1 MDKEELSL
9 EQRIDDVVKYSKLI
23 ADDITNDYYIIP
35 FMNLVIKVIDE
46 KGFLTRQG
54 LFIIHQD
61 IMVIMNKLKEYP
73 CDRDRIRAGL
83 YFTICLNMGLVYIS
97 FVRGMEEEEGKKYK
111 EYFTDDLIFV
121 MNQVADRIEQANRGS
136 RLETPEDF
144 FYTMNGSDIDFSVD
158 GILENNNDPFDT
170 IVGKKY
176 IIRNI
181 SAAGLP
187 PTSGV
192 SINANDIE
200 VIFINS
206 RNKTKSI
213 INNIKLFICNNI
225 IGAIQCKLNERIS
238 ACRSIWIPYIY
249 MG

>member
-23 ADDITNDYYIIP
+23 AGDITNDYYIIP

-61 IMVIMNKLKEYP
+61 IMIIMNKLKEYP

-83 YFTICLNMGLVYIS
+83 YFTICLNMGVIFIS

-121 MNQVADRIEQANRGS
+121 MNQVADRIES
-136 RLETPEDF
+136 LSPTF
-144 FYTMNGSDIDFSVD
+144 KLV
-158 GILENNNDPFDT
+158 LENELPKLNDKYAKIFDT
-170 IVGKKY
+170 EKRECFTKEIFGKDPLILK
-176 IIRNI
+176 NKDLPDI
-181 SAAGLP
+181 SSAQ
-187 PTSGV
+187 
-192 SINANDIE
+192 E
-200 VIFINS
+200 VRVDN
-206 RNKTKSI
+206 
-213 INNIKLFICNNI
+213 
-225 IGAIQCKLNERIS
+225 
-238 ACRSIWIPYIY
+238 
-249 MG
+249 